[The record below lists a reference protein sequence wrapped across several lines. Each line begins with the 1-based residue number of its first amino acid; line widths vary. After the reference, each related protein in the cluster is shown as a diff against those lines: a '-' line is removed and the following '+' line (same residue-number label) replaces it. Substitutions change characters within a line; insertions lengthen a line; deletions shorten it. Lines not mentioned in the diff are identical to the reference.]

1 MKGRPTR
8 KPEPCDTGVEQ
19 LTEYR
24 MRPFG
29 FHADEF
35 AYAARLAEVIT
46 QDGDDD
52 NQRVALILLVAGIA
66 AIEDADDR
74 QTHAAEIIRHVFA
87 DTEVAE
93 EAARQSMLAWEE
105 IPWEKLRTPAE
116 YDYPVSVE
124 QRRRRAGRR

>member
-1 MKGRPTR
+1 LHFKS
-8 KPEPCDTGVEQ
+8 DS
-19 LTEYR
+19 LALLLLLL
-24 MRPFG
+24 FWLAN
-29 FHADEF
+29 HADESE
-35 AYAARLAEVIT
+35 RETL
-46 QDGDDD
+46 
-52 NQRVALILLVAGIA
+52 